1 MIVPTSFP
9 QHRVILGPRSGAR
22 DPDTQ
27 VVRDPVL
34 SAVRKSGLAC
44 GDPE

>member
-9 QHRVILGPRSGAR
+9 QHRVILGPRSGAQ

-27 VVRDPVL
+27 RVQDPAL
-34 SAVRKSGLAC
+34 SAVRASGLAC
-44 GDPE
+44 GGPE